1 MLSAGRRLL
10 LKTGVYACRGGKI
23 MEGESLK
30 KAKKC
35 CSHEYDRLKENLSRC
50 DSQFET
56 PAERHRCYR
65 VVAKSSGHRSK
76 KCMVG

>member
-1 MLSAGRRLL
+1 
-10 LKTGVYACRGGKI
+10 LKIGADTCRGGEI
-23 MEGESLK
+23 MEDEFLK

-35 CSHEYDRLKENLSRC
+35 CSHEYDRLKENLFRC

-65 VVAKSSGHRSK
+65 VAAKRSGHRSK

>member
-1 MLSAGRRLL
+1 MG
-10 LKTGVYACRGGKI
+10 
-23 MEGESLK
+23 GESFK

-35 CSHEYDRLKENLSRC
+35 CANEFDRLKENLSRC

-65 VVAKSSGHRSK
+65 VAAKRSGHRSK

>member
-1 MLSAGRRLL
+1 
-10 LKTGVYACRGGKI
+10 
-23 MEGESLK
+23 MEGEFLK

-65 VVAKSSGHRSK
+65 VAAKSSGHRSK
-76 KCMVG
+76 ECIVR